1 MYTKALHKQIVSLSL
16 MFWVVVL
23 LGGCQKSVSPPG
35 QTGIVITDVE
45 GKSIPISDTSRLV
58 TVGTALTETVLAL
71 GAGSQLVGVDDAST
85 NYLSEV
91 SQLPK
96 VGSFR
101 TVSAE
106 GILSLNPSLIVATA
120 DAGPPEAISQLKTA
134 GAPLLILPVNYTV
147 EGVKTQILTVARAL
161 NKLDRG
167 NELTQAIDQDM
178 ASVQSLLAKP
188 HLRLKVMFCGR
199 GPNMPTA
206 TISGTGT
213 GIDEMITLA
222 GGDNPFTSFQGF
234 RPMTDE
240 AVIAA
245 APDVLVMTERSF
257 ERVGNLDGAVQL
269 PGIPLTPAGKNRRVI
284 PVSDRYFQGFGPGI
298 GTAVRDLALK
308 FYPELQAQPEKVV
321 PKKS

>member
-1 MYTKALHKQIVSLSL
+1 MYTKALHKRIVSLSL

-23 LGGCQKSVSPPG
+23 LGGCQKSVPPPG
-35 QTGIVITDVE
+35 QTGIVITDAE

-71 GAGSQLVGVDDAST
+71 GAGSRLVGVDDAST

-91 SQLPK
+91 SQIPK

-106 GILSLNPSLIVATA
+106 GILSLNPSLIIATA

-147 EGVKTQILTVARAL
+147 EGVKNQILTVARAL
-161 NKLDRG
+161 NKVDKG

-188 HLRLKVMFCGR
+188 HPRLKVMFCGR

-206 TISGTGT
+206 TISGKGT

-245 APDVLVMTERSF
+245 APDVLLMTERSF

-308 FYPELQAQPEKVV
+308 FYPELQSQPGKVV